1 MINQCI
7 EKKKAWEACCCNNNK
22 NNFKYIFIF

>member
-7 EKKKAWEACCCNNNK
+7 EKKKAWEACGCNK
-22 NNFKYIFIF
+22 NKNKFKHIFI